1 MEFEAKSFPLKD
13 GRAAVLRNPEPEDA
27 PELLAFLR
35 ETTAE
40 TDFLLNYPEECT
52 WTEEQERALL
62 TGFRVN
68 PDQLFLACYV
78 KGRLAGT
85 CNLQRLGKRKT
96 RHRAEL
102 AIALRREFWGQ
113 GIGTAMFEA
122 LIGTARAM
130 GVAQLELDYIEG
142 NDRARAL
149 YEKMGFICYAEH
161 PDAIRLKD
169 GRSLRLFAMRKTL

>member
-1 MEFEAKSFPLKD
+1 MEYEAKSFSIKD
-13 GRAAVLRNPEPEDA
+13 GRAAVLRNPGPEEA

-35 ETTAE
+35 ETAAE
-40 TDFLLNYPEECT
+40 TEFLLNYPEECA
-52 WTEEQERALL
+52 WTEEQERVLL
-62 TGFRVN
+62 ARFIDN

-78 KGRLAGT
+78 EATLAGT
-85 CNLQRLGKRKT
+85 CNLQRFGKLKT

-102 AIALRREFWGQ
+102 AIDLRRAYWGQ

-122 LIGTARAM
+122 MIDAARGM

-149 YEKMGFICYAEH
+149 YEKMGFVRYAEH

-169 GRSLRLFAMRKTL
+169 GHSLALIAMRRTL